1 MFKWYMYMQILKE
14 LEKFAIITYEYCMY
28 CRRPKRKS
36 RRAATTS
43 RRRGDSA
50 ETGVASTLLA
60 SMDNSTISTPNDSVR
75 DDLVDET
82 SPLNYATSN
91 QQGSSVATLQGKC
104 A

>member
-1 MFKWYMYMQILKE
+1 MYMQIIKK

-36 RRAATTS
+36 RRAATAS
-43 RRRGDSA
+43 RRRSASA

-75 DDLVDET
+75 DDMVDET
-82 SPLNYATSN
+82 SLNDATSD
-91 QQGSSVATLQGKC
+91 QQGNSAATLQGKC